1 MGLFFNGLLFLV
13 QGSLHSSKF
22 ILISIVFPS
31 LLCVCVCFKV
41 LHLKSLPLVGCISK
55 NNEIINNYF
64 LVIMLYI
71 IIYIFFLNNVTV
83 VMLCMVCDCVVKV
96 RLDK

>member
-1 MGLFFNGLLFLV
+1 MF
-13 QGSLHSSKF
+13 
-22 ILISIVFPS
+22 
-31 LLCVCVCFKV
+31 VCFKV

-64 LVIMLYI
+64 LVNMLYI
-71 IIYIFFLNNVTV
+71 IMFFFFFDFLNNVTV
-83 VMLCMVCDCVVKV
+83 VMLRMVCDCCVKV